1 MTGTSPARP
10 KWRRADTAFLLGGGP
25 SLKAPDVDRLRGR
38 GRTIAINNA
47 YQLAPWADCYY
58 WADRQWFEWHHAAL
72 TAYPATPKFTR
83 AAPHIRHGV
92 ENVTVLDWG
101 DRRALATEWGEIVGL
116 DSGSNAINLAY
127 LLGAG
132 RIVLLGYDM
141 RENGHWHPDHPNP
154 VRHGIYAERY
164 IPGLN
169 LMAKALRPTGVQV
182 LNASPGSALTCFP
195 MIDLETLLDGGTV

>member
-1 MTGTSPARP
+1 MLTRT
-10 KWRRADTAFLLGGGP
+10 
-25 SLKAPDVDRLRGR
+25 DRVPLS
-38 GRTIAINNA
+38 
-47 YQLAPWADCYY
+47 
-58 WADRQWFEWHHAAL
+58 
-72 TAYPATPKFTR
+72 
-83 AAPHIRHGV
+83 
-92 ENVTVLDWG
+92 
-101 DRRALATEWGEIVGL
+101 TEWGKIVGL
-116 DSGSNAINLAY
+116 DSGANAINLAY

-195 MIDLETLLDGGTV
+195 MIDLETLLNGGTV